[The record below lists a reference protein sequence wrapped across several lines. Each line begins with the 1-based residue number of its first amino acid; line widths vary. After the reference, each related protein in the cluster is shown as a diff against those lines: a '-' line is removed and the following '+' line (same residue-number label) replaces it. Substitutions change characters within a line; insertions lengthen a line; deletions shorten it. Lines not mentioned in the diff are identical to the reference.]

1 MGKRGFGKRLTLSGA
16 GRRIGV
22 RLFGLV
28 AGVMISLPAQAEDA
42 CHEDSVLIRGGFGQ
56 ARFSVEVAD
65 TEAERAQG
73 LMHRSHMPSS
83 AGMLFV
89 YETTRSAT
97 FWMRNTLIPLDMLF
111 ADEQGVIQHI
121 HSNAIPMDETPI
133 FGGNAVRYVLE
144 INGGLAE
151 AMGISVG
158 SEMRHKSF
166 LQEIAKWRC

>member
-1 MGKRGFGKRLTLSGA
+1 MIGA
-16 GRRIGV
+16 GRWIGAGF
-22 RLFGLV
+22 FGLMMV
-28 AGVMISLPAQAEDA
+28 SFGAASAQAEDA
-42 CHEDSVLIRGGFGQ
+42 CRPDSLLIRGAFGQ

-73 LMHRSHMPSS
+73 LMNRSHMSSS
-83 AGMLFV
+83 AGMVFV
-89 YETTRSAT
+89 YETTRPAS

-121 HSNAIPMDETPI
+121 HNNAIPLDETPI
-133 FGGNAVRYVLE
+133 FGGDAVRYVLE

-158 SEMRHKSF
+158 SEMRHPSF
-166 LQEIAKWRC
+166 LQEIAKWSC